1 MHINRRTFLSA
12 AGGMVVSSIFGVRVA
27 SAHDISAAE
36 RPWST
41 ALEAQSADPRMRAL
55 AYAVLAPNAFN
66 LQPWLVELPGD
77 DMMLLRCDLAL
88 RLREVDAGD
97 RMTVITFGN
106 FLELLRMAAAQDG
119 YRLAVEP
126 FPQGEPQPHLDE
138 RPIASIK
145 FIRGGATPDPLFA
158 QVPDRRTCKRPFEPR
173 TVTGAVLKRV
183 CSASSS
189 TSSPRWTNDSRLVA
203 RIRTLAAQAH
213 EIEKQTARIN
223 LEQVRFT
230 RIGSDEIEACP
241 DGIDLQG
248 PNIEAALS
256 EHTLSRT
263 SLADPQSPASKKQIE
278 KYRELCNTASAY
290 IWLST
295 GCNSRRDQMN
305 AGRDWLRLHLKA
317 TELGLS
323 FEPQSPALNTYPE
336 VTRCFESIHK
346 LLGAASGHRVQM
358 LSRVGYA
365 AQMPPSARWPAKTK
379 VLRT

>member
-1 MHINRRTFLSA
+1 MHINRRTFLSG
-12 AGGMVVSSIFGVRVA
+12 AGGMVVASIVGVRVA

-55 AYAVLAPNAFN
+55 AYAVLAPSVFN
-66 LQPWLVELPGD
+66 LQPWLVELPSD

-88 RLREVDAGD
+88 RLPEADAGD
-97 RMTVITFGN
+97 RMTVITLGN

-119 YRLAVEP
+119 YHLAVEP
-126 FPQGEPQPHLDE
+126 FPQGEPQPHLDV

-173 TVTGAVLKRV
+173 TVTADVLKRV
-183 CSASSS
+183 CSAGLS
-189 TSSPRWTNDSRLVA
+189 TTSARWTNNSRLVE
-203 RIRTLAAQAH
+203 RIRTLAAQAY

-223 LEQVRFT
+223 FEQVRFT

-248 PNIEAALS
+248 PDIETALS
-256 EHTLSRT
+256 AHAVSRT
-263 SLADPQSPASKKQIE
+263 SLADPQSPASRKQIE
-278 KYRELCNTASAY
+278 NYRELCNTATAY

-295 GCNSRRDQMN
+295 GGNTRRDQLN

-336 VTRCFESIHK
+336 ETRSFESMHK
-346 LLGAASGHRVQM
+346 LLGATSGQRVQM

-365 AQMPPSARWPAKTK
+365 TQMPPSARWPAETK
-379 VLRT
+379 VLMT